1 MTTVAVLLTPSS
13 SASMFENKDS
23 DCPLDPLAT
32 WNLGNQQITSSGPRM
47 DRLTTVVG
55 KLQDAANTLEG
66 GSSAGSF
73 LQVDGASMAMVDAG
87 SEISHKAACRSSS
100 VDVCHPLELQDSCIC
115 LTLEDDPPFRHDIPH
130 FFYHLPFW
138 PGDSCS
144 MV

>member
-1 MTTVAVLLTPSS
+1 
-13 SASMFENKDS
+13 MFHW
-23 DCPLDPLAT
+23 P
-32 WNLGNQQITSSGPRM
+32 NLGNPGIRLDMDSSLQITSSGPRM

-66 GSSAGSF
+66 GPSAGSF
-73 LQVDGASMAMVDAG
+73 LQVDGTSMAMVDAG
-87 SEISHKAACRSSS
+87 SQISHKAACRNSS
-100 VDVCHPLELQDSCIC
+100 VDVCHPLELQDTCIC

-130 FFYHLPFW
+130 IFYHLPFW